1 VQTAFPGAVIIRP
14 TVVFAPDDA
23 LLIPER
29 SAVREVGEVEHGVLA
44 RAIGVVARV
53 QTARRPRREAAR
65 RWRELERG
73 EPSIHEDKTPEELA
87 AYRKMVRAQAE
98 KNLEKQKRSK

>member
-1 VQTAFPGAVIIRP
+1 LP
-14 TVVFAPDDA
+14 TYD
-23 LLIPER
+23 
-29 SAVREVGEVEHGVLA
+29 
-44 RAIGVVARV
+44 
-53 QTARRPRREAAR
+53 
-65 RWRELERG
+65 ELERG